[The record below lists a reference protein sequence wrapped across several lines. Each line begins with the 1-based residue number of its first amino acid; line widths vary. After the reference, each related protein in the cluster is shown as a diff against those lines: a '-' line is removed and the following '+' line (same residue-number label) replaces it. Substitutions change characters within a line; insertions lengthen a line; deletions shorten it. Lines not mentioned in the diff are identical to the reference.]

1 MEQWKYDLI
10 AQVTS
15 SKIFPARTQ
24 AAAYRKVLV
33 HLSEHSAG
41 DDGHSRRGTRIQT
54 QFELKTGGSNA
65 IKRLALLLKKYFK
78 TVEGRHLP
86 RQIEIVYGR
95 NVDPSERYTVRFPL
109 NKRALGWLF
118 WKPYI
123 EQQKYPTFVAYGLP
137 LFLTDAN
144 HHVFTR
150 YFNVNDEDKV
160 KQRKLKGK
168 TVRPFVA
175 AGDLLAAVA
184 CSRWLAEQQVTV
196 DYKSFKA
203 EDGMKALEN
212 ATDLHS
218 NVIAVGSKRV
228 NGILNLYQ
236 CGKLRDAERHY
247 LPFRLDVDY
256 VAEVNG
262 DGRRTGVRYR
272 DKRRNRITS
281 VPVVIT
287 RRVGIR
293 HVANAVTLIAS
304 NHGRAVARAA
314 ELLTTED
321 DLEKLFKDPRLQS
334 WLPTPPPNFQIL
346 LSVEV
351 PVDEET
357 AGDFDVVDVWP
368 RAT

>member
-1 MEQWKYDLI
+1 MEKWKYDLI
-10 AQVTS
+10 ARVTS
-15 SKIFPARTQ
+15 SKAFPARTQ
-24 AAAYRKVLV
+24 APAYRRVLV
-33 HLSEHSAG
+33 HLAEHSAG
-41 DDGHSRRGTRIQT
+41 DDSHSRRGTRLQT
-54 QFELKTGGSNA
+54 KFELKTGGSNA
-65 IKRLALLLKKYFK
+65 VKRLALLLKKYFK
-78 TVEGRHLP
+78 TVEGRQLP

-109 NKRALGWLF
+109 NKRALGWVF
-118 WKPYI
+118 WKPHM
-123 EQQKYPTFVAYGLP
+123 EQKYSTFIAYGLP
-137 LFLTDAN
+137 LFLTDKN
-144 HHVFTR
+144 HRVFTR
-150 YFNVNDEDKV
+150 YFNVNDADKV
-160 KQRKLKGK
+160 KLRKLKGEIA
-168 TVRPFVA
+168 RPFVA
-175 AGDLLAAVA
+175 AGDLLAAIA

-236 CGKLRDAERHY
+236 CGKLRNAERQY

-262 DGRRTGVRYR
+262 DGRRTGVRYK
-272 DKRRNRITS
+272 DKRRNKITS

-321 DLEKLFKDPRLQS
+321 DLEKLFEDPHLQP
-334 WLPTPPPNFQIL
+334 WLKALPPNFQIL
-346 LSVEV
+346 LRVEV
-351 PVDEET
+351 PADEET
-357 AGDFDVVDVWP
+357 AGDFDVVDAWP
-368 RAT
+368 RDT